1 MPARFVNI
9 DRQTPM
15 LLPPDLRDWVPA
27 DDLVH
32 FVIAS
37 VEGFDLRGFVV
48 NERGTGDAQFPPA
61 MMLALLIYCYAN
73 GVFSSRRIE
82 KATYRDVAVRSLCA
96 DRHPDHDTICEFRR
110 RNFEA
115 VADCFLKVLL
125 LAKELRLLK
134 VGTISLDGTRLD
146 ASASKHRNVT
156 YARAGELVTQLE
168 GEIREL
174 LTKAESADRAG
185 EADPRSLPPELARR
199 ERLRDQLQAA
209 RERLEAQ
216 ARARAAS
223 ERAEYEAKCAARE
236 QREGKRKGPKP
247 KPPSAEPRPDE
258 QTNLSDPESRL
269 RRKSK
274 NAVWQQGYNA
284 QAAVDADGSALILA
298 APLVNNAA
306 DQGQLQPGVEAVSAE
321 VGEVKAVLADSGYGD
336 GAQVEALQARGI
348 EAYVSVQAEAA
359 QLARTH
365 DFRPAHRRS
374 ERPVAEPKAPWR
386 VAMKAKLSTDEG
398 RARYRKRWSTVEP
411 VFGVIKAAMGFR
423 QFRLRGLENVRGE
436 WQLVCL
442 AYNFRRLWKLKTQAE
457 RGPSA
462 AARRPWARWRGLSGR
477 PGRLRIAPSRRW
489 PAARRFCRLT
499 RRSSPA
505 TPANSDKLLG
515 RRRGSGLRRPE
526 NDKPP
531 ARGGRH
537 RQSAAASP
545 RPRTGPAPH

>member
-15 LLPPDLRDWVPA
+15 LLPPDLRDWVPE

-32 FVIAS
+32 FVIGC

-48 NERGTGDAQFPPA
+48 NERGTGEPQFPPA
-61 MMLALLIYCYAN
+61 MMLTLLIYCYAN

-82 KATYRDVAVRSLCA
+82 KATWRDLAVRYLCA
-96 DRHPDHDTICEFRR
+96 DEHPDHDTICEFRR

-115 VADCFLKVLL
+115 VAECFLRVLL

-156 YARAGELVTQLE
+156 YARAGELIAQLE

-174 LTKAESADRAG
+174 LAQAESADRAA
-185 EADPRSLPPELARR
+185 EADPRSLPAELARR
-199 ERLRDQLQAA
+199 ERLRDQLAAA
-209 RERLEAQ
+209 RERLEEQ
-216 ARARAAS
+216 ARARAES
-223 ERAEYEAKCAARE
+223 ERAAYETKCTARA
-236 QREGKRKGPKP
+236 QREGKQKGPVP

-258 QTNLSDPESRL
+258 QSNLTDPGSRL
-269 RRKSK
+269 MRKSK
-274 NAVWQQGYNA
+274 NSAWQQAYNA
-284 QAAVDADGSALILA
+284 QAAVDAEGSLLILA

-306 DQGQLQPGVEAVSAE
+306 DQGQLEPGVAAVSTQ
-321 VGEVKAVLADSGYGD
+321 VGPVSAVLADSGFGD
-336 GAQVEALQARGI
+336 GAQVESLQARGI

-359 QLARTH
+359 QLGRTH

-386 VAMKAKLSTDEG
+386 CAMKAKLKSAEG

-411 VFGVIKAAMGFR
+411 VFGIIKAAMGFR
-423 QFRLRGLENVRGE
+423 QFRLRGLEKARGE

-442 AYNFRRLWKLKTQAE
+442 AYNFRRLWKLKRA
-457 RGPSA
+457 
-462 AARRPWARWRGLSGR
+462 
-477 PGRLRIAPSRRW
+477 
-489 PAARRFCRLT
+489 
-499 RRSSPA
+499 
-505 TPANSDKLLG
+505 K
-515 RRRGSGLRRPE
+515 
-526 NDKPP
+526 
-531 ARGGRH
+531 
-537 RQSAAASP
+537 
-545 RPRTGPAPH
+545 